1 MAVVRNPKSKKRV
14 KVRERAMEWTSVSDY
29 DETGAARAQPEVPNV
44 IQTFRPRIALS
55 ALIALGFLFAL
66 LLAGGIGWCA
76 GRSPGPRNQVSS
88 APVVLAVKKIARLST
103 VEIEVADVVR
113 YEEVRTVAAV
123 FDFPKA
129 ATLRLKG
136 RVLGGFDLDEG
147 LDVNVDEARRR
158 ILVTLP
164 PPKILS
170 VDAKLEWFDE
180 KSGWMN
186 PITAEDRTR
195 WMAWSRGA
203 LARAAKDAG
212 LDAKAE
218 AHARELLEGAGTAF
232 GYKVEVRIAPRG
244 PQKAEPPA

>member
-1 MAVVRNPKSKKRV
+1 M
-14 KVRERAMEWTSVSDY
+14 
-29 DETGAARAQPEVPNV
+29 

-55 ALIALGFLFAL
+55 ALIALGFLIAL

-76 GRSPGPRNQVSS
+76 GRSRTPGNSVSS

-113 YEEVRTVAAV
+113 YEEVRTVAV

-147 LDVNVDEARRR
+147 LDVKVDESRRR

-164 PPKILS
+164 PPKVLS

-186 PITAEDRTR
+186 PITPEDRTR

-244 PQKAEPPA
+244 PQKAEPPS